1 LSFDADIAQLVEQ
14 HFRKVKVGGSIP
26 PIGSIRWL
34 QASVVQWQYA
44 SFPSWRYGSDSRHS
58 HQKLIHKLSKNC
70 KLSIVEIPKKFLHD
84 RAVLL
89 LITLMCI
96 LVVIGVSVVLLR
108 FDVSRNPTT
117 IVAYR
122 PNVSGTQYLSG
133 KPIDIYSLAVFMI
146 FTSIAA
152 VIISARIYS
161 AKRPAAIFMLSS
173 TIFLLILST
182 IVANSLISI
191 Q

>member
-1 LSFDADIAQLVEQ
+1 MA
-14 HFRKVKVGGSIP
+14 
-26 PIGSIRWL
+26 
-34 QASVVQWQYA
+34 
-44 SFPSWRYGSDSRHS
+44 
-58 HQKLIHKLSKNC
+58 
-70 KLSIVEIPKKFLHD
+70 
-84 RAVLL
+84 
-89 LITLMCI
+89 I

-122 PNVSGTQYLSG
+122 PNVSGTQYISG

-146 FTSIAA
+146 FTSAAA
-152 VIISARIYS
+152 VIISSRIYI
-161 AKRPAAIFMLSS
+161 ANRYATLFILGS
-173 TIFLLILST
+173 TILLLILAT

>member
-1 LSFDADIAQLVEQ
+1 M
-14 HFRKVKVGGSIP
+14 
-26 PIGSIRWL
+26 
-34 QASVVQWQYA
+34 
-44 SFPSWRYGSDSRHS
+44 
-58 HQKLIHKLSKNC
+58 
-70 KLSIVEIPKKFLHD
+70 EIPRKFLQD
-84 RAVLL
+84 RLVLL
-89 LITLMCI
+89 LITVMAI

-122 PNVSGTQYLSG
+122 PNVTGTQYLSG
-133 KPIDIYSLAVFMI
+133 KPIDIYSLAVFMLM
-146 FTSIAA
+146 TSAA
-152 VIISARIYS
+152 AIVISSRIYV
-161 AKRPAAIFMLSS
+161 AKRPAAVFVLSS

>member
-1 LSFDADIAQLVEQ
+1 M
-14 HFRKVKVGGSIP
+14 
-26 PIGSIRWL
+26 
-34 QASVVQWQYA
+34 
-44 SFPSWRYGSDSRHS
+44 
-58 HQKLIHKLSKNC
+58 
-70 KLSIVEIPKKFLHD
+70 EIPKKFLHD
-84 RAVLL
+84 RMVLL
-89 LITLMCI
+89 LITVIAI

-133 KPIDIYSLAVFMI
+133 RPIDIYSLAIFMLT
-146 FTSIAA
+146 TSAA
-152 VIISARIYS
+152 AIVISSRIYI
-161 AKRPAAIFMLSS
+161 AKRPAAIFLLGS

>member
-1 LSFDADIAQLVEQ
+1 M
-14 HFRKVKVGGSIP
+14 
-26 PIGSIRWL
+26 
-34 QASVVQWQYA
+34 
-44 SFPSWRYGSDSRHS
+44 
-58 HQKLIHKLSKNC
+58 
-70 KLSIVEIPKKFLHD
+70 EIPKKFLHD
-84 RAVLL
+84 RLVLL
-89 LITLMCI
+89 LITAMSI
-96 LVVIGVSVVLLR
+96 LVVLGVSLVLLR
-108 FDVSRNPTT
+108 FDVARNPTT

-146 FTSIAA
+146 FTSVAA
-152 VIISARIYS
+152 IIISSRIYQ
-161 AKRPAAIFMLSS
+161 AKRHAALFMLIS

>member
-1 LSFDADIAQLVEQ
+1 MEAQ
-14 HFRKVKVGGSIP
+14 
-26 PIGSIRWL
+26 
-34 QASVVQWQYA
+34 
-44 SFPSWRYGSDSRHS
+44 
-58 HQKLIHKLSKNC
+58 
-70 KLSIVEIPKKFLHD
+70 KKFWHD
-84 RAVLL
+84 RLVLF
-89 LITLMCI
+89 LITVLAI

-133 KPIDIYSLAVFMI
+133 KPIDIYSLAVYMV
-146 FTSIAA
+146 FTAAAA
-152 VIISARIYS
+152 VLISARVYK
-161 AKRPAAIFMLSS
+161 ARRPAAVFLLSS
-173 TIFLLILST
+173 AVFLLILST

>member
-1 LSFDADIAQLVEQ
+1 MA
-14 HFRKVKVGGSIP
+14 
-26 PIGSIRWL
+26 
-34 QASVVQWQYA
+34 
-44 SFPSWRYGSDSRHS
+44 
-58 HQKLIHKLSKNC
+58 
-70 KLSIVEIPKKFLHD
+70 
-84 RAVLL
+84 
-89 LITLMCI
+89 I
-96 LVVIGVSVVLLR
+96 LVVIGISVVLLR

-133 KPIDIYSLAVFMI
+133 KPIDIYSLAIYMI
-146 FTSIAA
+146 ATSAA
-152 VIISARIYS
+152 AILISARVYN
-161 AKRPAAIFMLSS
+161 AKRPAAIFLLGS

>member
-1 LSFDADIAQLVEQ
+1 M
-14 HFRKVKVGGSIP
+14 
-26 PIGSIRWL
+26 
-34 QASVVQWQYA
+34 
-44 SFPSWRYGSDSRHS
+44 
-58 HQKLIHKLSKNC
+58 
-70 KLSIVEIPKKFLHD
+70 EIPKKFLHD
-84 RAVLL
+84 RVILLMLTAIAV
-89 LITLMCI
+89 

-133 KPIDIYSLAVFMI
+133 KPIDIYSLAFFMI
-146 FTSIAA
+146 LTSVAAIA
-152 VIISARIYS
+152 ISSRVYVV
-161 AKRPAAIFMLSS
+161 KKPAAM
-173 TIFLLILST
+173 FLLGSTVFLLVLSM